1 MKRGLVFAMCALAL
15 GLAGQR
21 AHAQANINV
30 SLNLRYT
37 DPANPAEGGTWQLV
51 AKTNDADGI
60 AALRVVLTDVGITG
74 ATLNTGIG
82 AITSGV
88 GNPPG
93 APIRAIGSSLEVLYG
108 QDLTVANSV
117 LGVGTGDGPGGAAN
131 KPGEIVSD
139 VLKNAT
145 WNGASLLASGNFG
158 ATRPGFSA
166 VAAEVAGGNTMD
178 VPLPKA
184 AVAANV
190 TTTVRGDSLISLGLN
205 TPATA
210 GLRPGDANRDFS
222 VSFADFSALQANY
235 NQAPGTK
242 GWDQGDFNN
251 DGNVSFADFSA
262 LQANYNQTS
271 PAPTVAALAAVPEPA
286 SMALVAMAFGGALC
300 VRRRLSA

>member
-1 MKRGLVFAMCALAL
+1 MKRGLVFATCALAL
-15 GLAGQR
+15 GLIGQR

-60 AALRVVLTDVGITG
+60 AALRVVLTNVGVAG
-74 ATLNTGIG
+74 SSLNTGIG

-93 APIRAIGSSLEVLYG
+93 APIRAIGTSLEVLYG

-131 KPGEIVSD
+131 KPGEIISD

-145 WNGASLLASGNFG
+145 WNGASLLASGQFG
-158 ATRPGFSA
+158 ATRPAFSA
-166 VAAEVAGGNTMD
+166 VTGEVAGGNTMD

-184 AVAANV
+184 AIAANV
-190 TTTVRGDSLISLGLN
+190 TTTVRGDSVISLGLN
-205 TPATA
+205 TPPTA
-210 GLRPGDANRDFS
+210 GLNRGDFNRDFA
-222 VSFADFSALQANY
+222 VNGLDLAVLAANF
-235 NQAPGTK
+235 NGSGK
-242 GWDQGDFNN
+242 GWDTGDSDNTGTVN
-251 DGNVSFADFSA
+251 GLD
-262 LQANYNQTS
+262 LANLAAKFNQTS
-271 PAPTVAALAAVPEPA
+271 PAPISAVPEPA
-286 SMALVAMAFGGALC
+286 SLLLAGLAIGGVALA
-300 VRRRLSA
+300 RRRR